1 MKTART
7 ALGLLM
13 TMVAPVAL
21 AQGTPPTRPP
31 SAEFQDDHEPPP
43 KAYADCRGKAVGEV
57 VQHSSSNG
65 LVAATCAESPQGLV
79 ARPVKRFSAT
89 EGPEPAPDPSPDT
102 KTTGNLVVSTSAADQ
117 TGTLSAEYT
126 CDSNGSSPA
135 LSWANVPPDTKELAV
150 MMTTVPPGGRPKWN
164 WVVYG
169 IPATT
174 TDLAKN
180 TAGIG
185 MQGMGSNGSAAG
197 YEPPCSRGPG
207 LKTYTFTVYALS
219 AHPVVPA
226 SGATGGDLM
235 RAIAGITLDS
245 GSLDVHYDRP
255 RRPPNDGLEGVKP

>member
-1 MKTART
+1 
-7 ALGLLM
+7 
-13 TMVAPVAL
+13 
-21 AQGTPPTRPP
+21 
-31 SAEFQDDHEPPP
+31 
-43 KAYADCRGKAVGEV
+43 
-57 VQHSSSNG
+57 
-65 LVAATCAESPQGLV
+65 
-79 ARPVKRFSAT
+79 
-89 EGPEPAPDPSPDT
+89 
-102 KTTGNLVVSTSAADQ
+102 
-117 TGTLSAEYT
+117 
-126 CDSNGSSPA
+126 
-135 LSWANVPPDTKELAV
+135 

-180 TAGIG
+180 AAGIG